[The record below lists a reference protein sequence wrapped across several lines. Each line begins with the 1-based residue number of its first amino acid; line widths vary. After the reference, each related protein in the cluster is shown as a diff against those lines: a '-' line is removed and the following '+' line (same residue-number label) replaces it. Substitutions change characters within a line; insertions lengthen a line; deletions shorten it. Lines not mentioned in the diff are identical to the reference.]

1 MRAASAATAAAVSFF
16 DSIQNQILLPNLLAT
31 TDADVFHPQF
41 LFGMFTGTAL
51 TDEIGKNKK

>member
-16 DSIQNQILLPNLLAT
+16 NSIQTQILLPNLLAT

-41 LFGMFTGTAL
+41 LSGMSRDCPDGR
-51 TDEIGKNKK
+51 DWKK